1 MKKAKL
7 YKIDNRENKNNYE
20 PNNILVFFVSLIVYS
35 FALILTSYIFEGLY
49 VENFLYAF
57 VASMILNI
65 LNYLLKPLLMYL
77 TLPITIISMGFLYPI
92 SNMIILYLCSIIMGS
107 HFQTGN
113 FISLFFAS
121 IFLSFIKII
130 LDKSITYRVGGIK

>member
-7 YKIDNRENKNNYE
+7 YKIYKNENKNNYE
-20 PNNILVFFVSLIVYS
+20 PNNILAFFISLIVYS
-35 FALILTSYIFEGLY
+35 FALMLTSYVFKGLY
-49 VENFLYAF
+49 IENFLYAF

-65 LNYLLKPLLMYL
+65 LNYLLKPLLIYL